1 MNSKVKVM
9 SFFQFWVFM
18 IICIFSVIIL
28 GFSAMDSIDDIRKYT
43 KYDTAILTLPTGE
56 TVEVEIDAYEFE
68 DNHIEITTTDG
79 AEYCVSTEN
88 CILMNNEGY
97 KGITSAEFWDN
108 ILTKTHTWAYEHNLV
123 IIDPAYYETG
133 DNK

>member
-9 SFFQFWVFM
+9 SFFQIWIFM
-18 IICIFSVIIL
+18 MICIFSVIIL
-28 GFSAMDSIDDIRKYT
+28 GFSAMDSIDDIRRYT

-68 DNHIEITTTDG
+68 DNRIEITTTDG

-88 CILMNNEGY
+88 CILTNNEND
-97 KGITSAEFWDN
+97 KSITSAGFWDN
-108 ILTKTHTWAYEHNLV
+108 ILTKTHTWAYEHNL
-123 IIDPAYYETG
+123 IIVDPTYYETG
-133 DNK
+133 DSK